1 MVDRKE
7 KPMTDRPG
15 PTRLAI
21 IDNSIFP
28 EIYNPVEH
36 WSPTLPVDWEAF
48 PARDHRFPD
57 PARFSHL
64 LLTGSE
70 ASILEPDPW
79 VAEEVEVVLE
89 AVRRGLAVL
98 GSCWG
103 HQLLAYALA
112 GPGSVGRCTRPEI
125 GWIRLHIDKD
135 SGLLGP
141 AGGEPWTF
149 SLHFDEVLGLDDSFE
164 VLASTDLCRIQV
176 MRLRDRPVWGL
187 QCHPE
192 IGVATARKFLRDL
205 ADRGFKGRA
214 SLLEALASPARDSGL
229 VRRIAGAFLGLRVPP
244 GKGLFRLT
252 NNPKFNK

>member
-1 MVDRKE
+1 MKN
-7 KPMTDRPG
+7 RPG
-15 PTRLAI
+15 RTRVAI

-36 WSPTLPVDWEAF
+36 WSRALPAEWEAF
-48 PARDHRFPD
+48 PARNHRFPD

-79 VAEEVEVVLE
+79 VAEEAEVVLE
-89 AVRRGLAVL
+89 AVRRGLTVL

-112 GPGSVGRCTRPEI
+112 GPGRVPRCPRPEI
-125 GWIRLHIDKD
+125 GWIRLNIDGD
-135 SGLLGP
+135 SRLMGP
-141 AGGEPWTF
+141 AGTKPWTF

-164 VLASTDLCRIQV
+164 VLASTDLCPIQAI
-176 MRLRDRPVWGL
+176 RLRDRPVWGL

-192 IGVATARKFLRDL
+192 IDVETARTFLRDL
-205 ADRGFKGRA
+205 ADRGFKGRD
-214 SLLEALASPARDSGL
+214 SLLGALASPARDSGL
-229 VRRIAGAFLGLRVPP
+229 IRRIAGAFLDLPAPP

-252 NNPKFNK
+252 NIPKFIK